1 MQECAKLLL
10 DAGTD
15 VNAQFQTNPGI
26 SLDYS
31 INKATGVYQTVLS
44 YLKSIENFDAI

>member
-15 VNAQFQTNPGI
+15 VNAQFLTNPGI

-31 INKATGVYQTVLS
+31 INKATGVYQNSFVVVVERSL
-44 YLKSIENFDAI
+44 ICR